1 MLNYSL
7 KEFTKNCKK
16 ISQVLYIKIKAKN
29 DEQVLNLIDN
39 FLLEENSFIL
49 SLLKKVR
56 LEADTQYSVRN
67 QTKFGNLIKIKFF
80 YKNGKKVKING
91 IPKKNIEKNNREF

>member
-39 FLLEENSFIL
+39 FLLEENSFIF
-49 SLLKKVR
+49 
-56 LEADTQYSVRN
+56 ESVE
-67 QTKFGNLIKIKFF
+67 KGKIRGRYTIF
-80 YKNGKKVKING
+80 GKKPDKIWEFNKNRVFFIKMVKRL
-91 IPKKNIEKNNREF
+91 K